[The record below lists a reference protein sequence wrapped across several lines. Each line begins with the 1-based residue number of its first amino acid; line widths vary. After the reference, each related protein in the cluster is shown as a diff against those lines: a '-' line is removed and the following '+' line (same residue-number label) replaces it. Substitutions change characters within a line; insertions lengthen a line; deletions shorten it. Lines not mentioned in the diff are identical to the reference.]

1 MAKKNPNEN
10 EHEHSLWNNNLLPG
24 QSNELKFLVT
34 DGTVALHSGYGL
46 VDIRNGSLKI
56 SPSYSSP
63 EFEIGIRNRV
73 LALSP
78 TEDLFSI
85 KDGVLCASSSLTI
98 EQSNI
103 FKTQV
108 DNSLLTTSKGAFYT
122 SPARE
127 AVFDIRSQP
136 LSLGIGENTLTI
148 RDAAFTVSPERNSL
162 VDDNPLMK
170 SLTIGNVFSI
180 KDGIFALSAEPRSF
194 LVEGATSVIKPVNE
208 NILTIRDGTLIPNP
222 NMTLLTGEN
231 PFLKFDALQ
240 GTLAIKD
247 EPFKLTTEYT
257 SAYQVATQT
266 QNILSGIDWLHAGS
280 GLGIDILDQSRM
292 QESFLGLSNSYSD
305 LFLKS
310 EAVQPAIV
318 SLPKSVAAISSIE
331 YFHNAN
337 LLSLATYIKPNLGYL
352 PVEEHIV
359 EEIHGN
365 AHEELFAQLE
375 KMNAG
380 LKSMFQ
386 GAVYAFNSSNP
397 DRVRHFS
404 TSLRELFT
412 HVLHELSP
420 DDEIHRWSKSKDD
433 FDNGK
438 PTKRARLLYICRE
451 INQDRFEKFLNAD
464 VKALLEFLNLFQSG
478 THSIQP
484 GYTNKQMK
492 AMLMRMESTLRFL
505 IEVSRV

>member
-1 MAKKNPNEN
+1 MAKKKPTKNK
-10 EHEHSLWNNNLLPG
+10 HEQLMGDNKLLPG

-34 DGTVALHSGYGL
+34 DGTVAIHSGYGL

-56 SPSYSSP
+56 SPSYSTP
-63 EFEIGIRNRV
+63 EFEIGIGNRV

-85 KDGVLCASSSLTI
+85 KDGVLCASPTLAI

-108 DNSLLTTSKGAFYT
+108 DNSLFTISNGAFYT
-122 SPARE
+122 SPTRE

-136 LSLGIGENTLTI
+136 LSLGIGENALTT
-148 RDAAFTVSPERNSL
+148 RDAAFTVSPVGNSF
-162 VDDNPLMK
+162 VNDNPLMK
-170 SLTIGNVFSI
+170 SLTYDNVFSI
-180 KDGIFALSAEPRSF
+180 KDGNFALSAEPRAF
-194 LVEGATSVIKPVNE
+194 LVEGATSVINPVNE
-208 NILTIRDGTLIPNP
+208 NMLTIRDGTLIPNP
-222 NMTLLTGEN
+222 NLSLLSGEN
-231 PFLKFDALQ
+231 PFLKFDARQ

-247 EPFKLTTEYT
+247 EPFKLTTDYT
-257 SAYQVATQT
+257 SAYHVAIQT

-280 GLGIDILDQSRM
+280 GLGVDILDQSRI

-305 LFLKS
+305 LFLKP

-318 SLPKSVAAISSIE
+318 LLPKSVAAISSIE
-331 YFHNAN
+331 YFHSVN
-337 LLSLATYIKPNLGYL
+337 LLSQATYIKPTPGYL

-359 EEIHGN
+359 EEIHGET
-365 AHEELFAQLE
+365 HEKLLAQLE
-375 KMNAG
+375 KMDPG

-386 GAVYAFNSSNP
+386 GAVYALNSSNP
-397 DRVRHFS
+397 DKVRHFS

-412 HVLHELSP
+412 HVLHKLSP
-420 DDEIHRWSKSKDD
+420 DDEIHRWSKSKED

-438 PTKRARLLYICRE
+438 PTRRARLLYICRE
-451 INQDRFEKFLNAD
+451 INQDSFEAFLNAD
-464 VKALLEFLNLFQSG
+464 VKALLEFINLFQSG

-484 GYTNKQMK
+484 GYKDKQLK